1 MSVSLTKA
9 KAILIISLIIICHVA
24 LTFYFLNNNR
34 LGRQAEMRNKT
45 LQKIVN
51 IVLLVEATPIK
62 NREKALKAI
71 DDPEI
76 AATLTTQ
83 PTFKKQF
90 NQHNFWR
97 VVHALESADNT
108 VSLSIQLPT
117 KKWLNITGV
126 FYTKVIARQVI
137 MMSIELLIVFAI
149 FLVFWM
155 TNRFSDPLKK
165 ISISTE
171 SLGIDTDIKP
181 IDVYGPK
188 AVQEVTLALNQMQNR
203 IAELIR
209 HRTQLLAGIS
219 HDLRTPIA
227 RAQLRTQFIEESEH
241 KTQLLNDL
249 NEMEKMI
256 AETLA
261 FAREQ
266 VKKEAKISIDLVSLL
281 ESICNDAQ
289 DLGHNVSLYSDQHR
303 IAFQGRPLA
312 LKRAFTNVINNAIRY
327 GESATVRI
335 AQHKKTIEISVE
347 DNGPGIPEED
357 LIAVFEPF
365 YRSRHAK
372 TKTNAGVGLGLSVV
386 RDIVHAHQGEI
397 ILKNRLSRGLRVLI
411 RL

>member
-1 MSVSLTKA
+1 MSASLTKT
-9 KAILIISLIIICHVA
+9 KTIIIISFIIVCHIA

-51 IVLLVEATPIK
+51 LVLLIKATPEQ
-62 NREKALKAI
+62 NRQKALKAI

-76 AATLTTQ
+76 TATLTTQ
-83 PTFKKQF
+83 PIFKKQF
-90 NQHNFWR
+90 NPHNFWR
-97 VVHALESADNT
+97 VIHTLESANNT

-117 KKWLNITGV
+117 KQWLNITGV
-126 FYTKVIARQVI
+126 FYTKVIARQI
-137 MMSIELLIVFAI
+137 IFMSIELLIVFAI

-203 IAELIR
+203 IGELIR

-227 RAQLRTQFIEESEH
+227 RAQLRTQFIEDSEH

-249 NEMEKMI
+249 DEMEKMI

-266 VKKEAKISIDLVSLL
+266 AKKEAKTSIDLVSLL

-289 DLGHNVSLYSDQHR
+289 DLGHNVSLQSNQHR

-312 LKRAFTNVINNAIRY
+312 LKRAFTNVIHNAIRY
-327 GESATVRI
+327 GGSAAVSVTHHQNKI
-335 AQHKKTIEISVE
+335 NITIE
-347 DNGPGIPEED
+347 DKGPGIPEED
-357 LIAVFEPF
+357 LAAVFEPF

-372 TKTNAGVGLGLSVV
+372 IKTNAGVGLGLSVV
-386 RDIVHAHQGEI
+386 RDIVHAHGGEI
-397 ILKNRLSRGLRVLI
+397 ILKNKPSGVLQVFI
-411 RL
+411 QL